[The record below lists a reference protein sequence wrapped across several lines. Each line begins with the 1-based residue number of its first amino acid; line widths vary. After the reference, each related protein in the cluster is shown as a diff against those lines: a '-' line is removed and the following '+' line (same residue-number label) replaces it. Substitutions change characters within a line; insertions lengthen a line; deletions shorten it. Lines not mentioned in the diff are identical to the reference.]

1 MCNSFSCMRMS
12 SAYIAM
18 VTITQCHCPM
28 CMQCSSRHGLIA
40 VRNLDCTGAAT
51 LAACSFN
58 ILTAAACSHSQ
69 DAALEC
75 SE

>member
-1 MCNSFSCMRMS
+1 MCNSFSCLRIS
-12 SAYIAM
+12 SAYSYGNNNSVSLPHVHA
-18 VTITQCHCPM
+18 VFLKA
-28 CMQCSSRHGLIA
+28 GLIA

-51 LAACSFN
+51 LAACHFN